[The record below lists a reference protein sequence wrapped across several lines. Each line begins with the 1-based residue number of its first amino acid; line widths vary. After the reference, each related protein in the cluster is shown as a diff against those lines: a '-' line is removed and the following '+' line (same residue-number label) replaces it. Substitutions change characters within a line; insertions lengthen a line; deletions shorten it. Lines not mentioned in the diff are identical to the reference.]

1 MEARSR
7 SSRPIPELWRRGL
20 NCGGRPSESET
31 EPLSPGGGCYAPPRW
46 AKAPPEWGSLLPRS
60 SQNSYSTHSGEYASG
75 RCARRLRVASWMLLP
90 TRWRRTQV
98 GNEEE
103 AAVSLEAEENKAIVR
118 RFEEELARGTLDVID
133 EPVPPNSGQ

>member
-1 MEARSR
+1 
-7 SSRPIPELWRRGL
+7 
-20 NCGGRPSESET
+20 
-31 EPLSPGGGCYAPPRW
+31 
-46 AKAPPEWGSLLPRS
+46 
-60 SQNSYSTHSGEYASG
+60 
-75 RCARRLRVASWMLLP
+75 MLLP